1 MSKLKK
7 SSFLEGA
14 FIATLC
20 IIITKVLG
28 ILYVIP
34 FYKII
39 GNQGGTL
46 YGYAYNIYN
55 VFLIISSAGIPL
67 AISKLTSE
75 YNTLGETDKK
85 RRMYQI
91 ATAVIM
97 FFSIL
102 SFLVCFIFAPNLS
115 NLIIGE
121 LEGGNTIED
130 VTFVIRLISFAL
142 LIIPFLSIERGYL
155 QGHRYILEPSISQV
169 IEQVVRITIILAGSY
184 ICTYVLKLPPRYA
197 VGISVFAA
205 CLGGI
210 ATYIYLNTIVKKNKH
225 QIGLDIKPKTTKKED
240 KEIVKKI
247 ILYSIPFI
255 IINLANTLY
264 TSTDMILVIRTL
276 PKLGFNATD
285 TEFIS
290 SVFTT
295 WGVKFNTIITSISTG
310 LIVSLIPNM
319 VKDYTEKNI
328 VAVNNNFNKC
338 LKIILL
344 IIAPLAIYLSS
355 MSNSLW
361 NVFYGASEFGPK
373 IIKYT
378 IIVTIFDCLYMV
390 INSLL
395 QSLNKSKLIYISV
408 ISGLITNLVLDIP
421 LMYLFSKLNLP
432 AYYGAITATLLGFL
446 LSNSIS
452 IIYLNKE
459 LHLNYQETIK
469 TIPRF
474 ILSAIVLVLL
484 FKCFNLILP
493 INNPS
498 RLVQVFN
505 LAISG
510 LVGGTIYLLINFKY
524 IKDLL
529 PKKILNKLKL
539 DKWLRL
545 SIQESLLVLFH
556 TRFYCF
562 IKTSLK

>member
-1 MSKLKK
+1 MKKLKK

-20 IIITKVLG
+20 IIISKVLG
-28 ILYVIP
+28 VIYVIP

-39 GNQGGTL
+39 GQQGGTL

-55 VFLIISSAGIPL
+55 VFLTISSAGIPL

-75 YNTLGETDKK
+75 YNTLNMQDKK
-85 RRMYQI
+85 TRMYNL
-91 ATAVIM
+91 ATKAIM
-97 FFSIL
+97 IFSIT
-102 SFLVCFIFAPNLS
+102 SFLICFIFAPQLS

-121 LEGGNTIED
+121 LEGGNTLKD

-142 LIIPFLSIERGYL
+142 LVIPFLSIERGYL
-155 QGHRYILEPSISQV
+155 QGHRYIKEPSISQV
-169 IEQVVRITIILAGSY
+169 IEQIVRIAVILLGSY
-184 ICTYVLKLPPRYA
+184 ICTSALNLPTRYA

-205 CLGGI
+205 CVGGI
-210 ATYIYLNTIVKKNKH
+210 ATYIYLNRIVKRNKK

-240 KEIVKKI
+240 KEIIKKI
-247 ILYSIPFI
+247 IFYSIPFI

-276 PKLGFNATD
+276 PKLGFSAVD

-319 VKDYTEKNI
+319 VKDYTEKNMD
-328 VAVNNNFNKC
+328 AVNSNFNKC

-344 IIAPLAIYLSS
+344 IIAPISIFLSG

-361 NVFYGASEFGPK
+361 NIFYGASTYGPI

-390 INSLL
+390 NNSLL
-395 QSLNKSKLIYISV
+395 QSLNKPKIIYSSV
-408 ISGLITNLVLDIP
+408 ILGLLTNLILDVP
-421 LMYLFSKLNLP
+421 FMNLFHTLNLP
-432 AYYGAITATLLGFL
+432 AYYGAITATLTGFL
-446 LSNSIS
+446 VSNTLS
-452 IIYLNKE
+452 IIYLKKYME
-459 LHLNYQETIK
+459 FNYRDTFK

-474 ILSAIVLVLL
+474 IISTIILVVMIFVFNKVL
-484 FKCFNLILP
+484 P
-493 INNPS
+493 ATHPS
-498 RLVQVFN
+498 RIVQIINLLV
-505 LAISG
+505 SG
-510 LVGGTIYLLINFKY
+510 IFCGGVYLIINFKH
-524 IKDLL
+524 IKVLL
-529 PKKILNKLKL
+529 PYKILKKLKL
-539 DKWLRL
+539 AD
-545 SIQESLLVLFH
+545 
-556 TRFYCF
+556 
-562 IKTSLK
+562 

>member
-20 IIITKVLG
+20 IVITKILG

-39 GNQGGTL
+39 GEQGGTL

-75 YNTLGETDKK
+75 YNTLGMNNQK

-91 ATAVIM
+91 ATYLIMTFSVIA
-97 FFSIL
+97 
-102 SFLVCFIFAPNLS
+102 FLICFIFAPNLS

-121 LEGGNTIED
+121 LQGGNTIED

-169 IEQVVRITIILAGSY
+169 IEQVVRIAVILLGSY
-184 ICTYVLKLPPRYA
+184 LCTYALKLPTKYA

-205 CLGGI
+205 CIGGI
-210 ATYIYLNTIVKKNKH
+210 ATFIYLNNTVKKNKH
-225 QIGLDIKPKTTKKED
+225 QIGLDLKPKITKKED
-240 KEIVKKI
+240 REIINKI

-276 PKLGFNATD
+276 PKLGFTATD

-319 VKDYTEKNI
+319 VKDYTENNMS
-328 VAVNNNFNKC
+328 AVNNNFNKC
-338 LKIILL
+338 LKIIIL
-344 IIAPLAIYLSS
+344 IIAPLAIFLSG
-355 MSNSLW
+355 MSTSLW
-361 NVFYGASEFGPK
+361 NVFYGPSNFGPM

-395 QSLNKSKLIYISV
+395 QSLNKPKIIYSSV
-408 ISGLITNLVLDIP
+408 IIGLISNLLLDIP
-421 LMYLFSKLNLP
+421 LMYIFSNLRLP
-432 AYYGAITATLLGFL
+432 AYYGAITATLIGFL
-446 LSNSIS
+446 ISNSMS

-459 LHLNYQETIK
+459 MKLNYQETVKI
-469 TIPRF
+469 IPRF
-474 ILSAIVLVLL
+474 LISVIILYGFLKL
-484 FKCFNLILP
+484 FNIILP

-498 RLVQVFN
+498 RLIQIIN
-505 LAISG
+505 LLISG
-510 LVGGTIYLLINFKY
+510 LICAGIYLLINYKY

-529 PKKILNKLKL
+529 PNKLLKKLHL
-539 DKWLRL
+539 DK
-545 SIQESLLVLFH
+545 
-556 TRFYCF
+556 
-562 IKTSLK
+562 